1 MLTTLL
7 ELLLLQL
14 LWSIAHAEQRSL
26 TDTNKGAIVTLA
38 EGKSL
43 DGRFPYR
50 SLVKHNHALKK
61 YVWSDSI
68 DVIIFH
74 EGNILDT
81 HQSYLQHKSLGMPLK
96 FINVSETFQLYRAVN
111 DPFCPGTDEM
121 LRYGPGYRSMCRF
134 WFSEFHKYLTGYSW
148 AFRIDEDCIAMSDI
162 THFLTDANQMSK
174 LHISASVWI
183 DLIDTRTDYIRSN
196 GDGVFVRNMSRL
208 VREFAVEN
216 ALGTEKTSV
225 TTWRAPYTNVMWVDL
240 NWYRSSRLLL
250 AFDEKV
256 IKSQCI
262 YSGRWGDL
270 PLWGA
275 KVFLLSENRHNLNF
289 TYHHLSHRIKVG
301 PGHSNTRKVS

>member
-1 MLTTLL
+1 
-7 ELLLLQL
+7 
-14 LWSIAHAEQRSL
+14 
-26 TDTNKGAIVTLA
+26 
-38 EGKSL
+38 
-43 DGRFPYR
+43 
-50 SLVKHNHALKK
+50 
-61 YVWSDSI
+61 
-68 DVIIFH
+68 
-74 EGNILDT
+74 
-81 HQSYLQHKSLGMPLK
+81 
-96 FINVSETFQLYRAVN
+96 
-111 DPFCPGTDEM
+111 
-121 LRYGPGYRSMCRF
+121 
-134 WFSEFHKYLTGYSW
+134 
-148 AFRIDEDCIAMSDI
+148 MSDI

-183 DLIDTRTDYIRSN
+183 DLRNARTDYIRSN
-196 GDGVFVRNMSRL
+196 GDGVFVRNMSQL